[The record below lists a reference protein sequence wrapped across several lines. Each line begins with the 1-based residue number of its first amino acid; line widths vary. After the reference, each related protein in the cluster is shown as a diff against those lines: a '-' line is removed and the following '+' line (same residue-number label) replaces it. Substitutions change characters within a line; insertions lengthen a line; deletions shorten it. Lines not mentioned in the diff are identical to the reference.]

1 MKFSPK
7 HEGGAIRAL
16 YIGLFAL
23 ALICM
28 SLPFQNGTRR
38 TAMIII
44 SMVSLVGAMYL
55 MMRFELTTYTY
66 VLNPREQNYDFFID
80 KASGRRGNYVCN
92 YLVTDIVK
100 VLPYEKETK
109 YNLSTEYPG
118 ILFYNYTHNLFSKK
132 KQVIVF
138 KNSPHYEAVIVEM
151 NEEFEAFLKNV
162 TKLSKEAGTPS
173 FNEEI
178 ERELGIDENEK
189 D

>member
-23 ALICM
+23 ALICI
-28 SLPFQNGTRR
+28 SLPFENGTRR

-44 SMVSLVGAMYL
+44 SISSLVGAMYL

-66 VLNPREQNYDFFID
+66 VLNPRENDYDFFVD
-80 KASGRRGNYVCN
+80 KAVGRRGNYICN
-92 YLVTDIVK
+92 YLVTDVVK
-100 VLPYEKETK
+100 VLPYEKDTREV
-109 YNLSTEYPG
+109 LSKEYAG
-118 ILFYNYTHNLFSKK
+118 IMFYNYTHNLFAKK
-132 KQVIVF
+132 KQVIVL
-138 KNSPHYEAVIVEM
+138 KNSPHYDAVIVEM

-162 TKLSKEAGTPS
+162 TALAKEANAPS
-173 FNEEI
+173 FNPEI
-178 ERELGIDENEK
+178 EKELGIDNE